1 MTLKIS
7 VMEDM
12 NKYLREL
19 RKDFS
24 GEQLDESQVAKEP
37 FLQFD
42 HWFREA
48 IKSAVNEPNAMTLS
62 TIGEN
67 GRPSSRV
74 VLLREYDQRGF
85 AFFTNYESKKSKEL
99 LRNPFACLN
108 FFWPELERQIRIEG
122 MVSVHTKEASD
133 NYFNSRPR
141 SSRIGAWSSPQ
152 SSELANRTQLENLVT
167 DFDKKYP
174 TEDVPRP
181 EFWGGFLLKPDYFE
195 FWQGRPSRL
204 HDRVYYREENHSWK
218 IGRLAP

>member
-1 MTLKIS
+1 
-7 VMEDM
+7 MEDI
-12 NKYLREL
+12 NKYLKEL

-24 GEQLDESQVAKEP
+24 KEQLDENQVAKEP
-37 FLQFD
+37 FIQFD

-48 IKSAVNEPNAMTLS
+48 IKAGVNEPNAMTLS
-62 TIGEN
+62 SIGAN

-85 AFFTNYESKKSKEL
+85 AFFTNYQSKKAKEL
-99 LRNPFACLN
+99 LSQPFACLN

-122 MVSVHTKEASD
+122 KVMMHTKEASD

-152 SSELANRTQLENLVT
+152 SSELANRNELENLVT
-167 DFDKKYP
+167 EFDKKYP

-181 EFWGGFLLKPDYFE
+181 EFWGGFLLEPDYFE
-195 FWQGRPSRL
+195 FWQGRPNRL
-204 HDRVYYREENHSWK
+204 HDRIFYSLTNDNWK
-218 IGRLAP
+218 TGRLAP

>member
-1 MTLKIS
+1 
-7 VMEDM
+7 MEDI

-19 RKDFS
+19 RNDFS
-24 GEQLDESQVAKEP
+24 DEPLDESNVASEP

-48 IKSAVNEPNAMTLS
+48 VKSGALEPNAMTLS
-62 TIGEN
+62 TVNEN

-74 VLLREYDQRGF
+74 VLLREYNQNGF
-85 AFFTNYESKKSKEL
+85 AFFTNYESKKAKEL
-99 LRNPFACLN
+99 LSRPYACLN
-108 FFWPELERQIRIEG
+108 FFWPELERQVRVEG
-122 MVSVHTKEASD
+122 KVAMHSKEASD

-152 SSELANRTQLENLVT
+152 STQLKNRKELENLVT
-167 DFDKKYP
+167 EFDKKYP

-181 EFWGGFLLKPDYFE
+181 EYWGGFILDPDYFE

-204 HDRVYYREENHSWK
+204 HDRIFYSGKSGSWK
-218 IGRLAP
+218 VGRLAP